1 MKLTLDHNVVID
13 FVVGSPRVARLRD
26 ALSAE
31 SHQVHIVEIG
41 ASEMR
46 RRGIRPDRYDPF
58 EQLLAHAGLGNL
70 PRLAPMA
77 IYDVTFYDHA
87 ILCGDEMQ
95 TQAKQIEEIL
105 FGDSQPIDITNQLEA
120 SPKLTGWL
128 NRTL

>member
-1 MKLTLDHNVVID
+1 
-13 FVVGSPRVARLRD
+13 
-26 ALSAE
+26 
-31 SHQVHIVEIG
+31 
-41 ASEMR
+41 MR
-46 RRGIRPDRYDPF
+46 RRGIRPDRYDLF

-120 SPKLTGWL
+120 SPKLTAWL